1 MLLSIQVSRMVQLL
15 NKKEKKRGVSRVTIG
30 DNASFF
36 LFQIAAKGCRK
47 MLFDTHAHL
56 NAIQYQDDLEEV
68 IERALHEGV
77 THTVVVGF
85 DTETITKAI
94 ELAEAYDFIYA
105 GVGWHPV
112 DAIDMTDADLEWIKE
127 LASHP
132 KVVAI
137 GEMGLDY
144 YWDKSPK
151 DVQKEVF
158 RKQIALAKEVNLP
171 IIIHNRDA
179 TADVVEILQEEGASE
194 VGGIMHCFTG
204 SLEVARQ
211 CMEMN
216 FYISFGGPVTFKNA
230 KKPKEVAA
238 EIPMER
244 LLIETDCPYLTPHPF
259 RGKRNEPSYVK
270 YVAEQIA
277 ELRGMDYADFV
288 KQTSDNAK
296 RIFGISR

>member
-1 MLLSIQVSRMVQLL
+1 
-15 NKKEKKRGVSRVTIG
+15 
-30 DNASFF
+30 
-36 LFQIAAKGCRK
+36 

-56 NAIQYQDDLEEV
+56 NAVQYEEDIVEV
-68 IERALHEGV
+68 IQRAKAENV
-77 THTVVVGF
+77 THIVVVGF
-85 DTETITKAI
+85 DKETITKAM
-94 ELAEAYDFIYA
+94 ELTNQYDMIYA
-105 GVGWHPV
+105 AVGWHPV
-112 DAIDMTDADLEWIKE
+112 DAIDMTDEDLAWIKE
-127 LASHP
+127 LTSHP

-158 RKQIALAKEVNLP
+158 RKQIQLAKEVQLP

-179 TADVVEILQEEGASE
+179 TEDVVKILKEEKASE

-204 SLEVARQ
+204 SLEVAKQ
-211 CMEMN
+211 CMDMN
-216 FYISFGGPVTFKNA
+216 FYLSFGGPVTFKNA
-230 KKPKEVAA
+230 KKPKEVVK

-277 ELRGMDYADFV
+277 ELRGISVEEVAT
-288 KQTSDNAK
+288 KTSDNAK
-296 RIFGISR
+296 KLFGITR